1 MINYKK
7 IINNLTNLFQI
18 SLLTTKDI
26 KQEIRN
32 LIQFKKEKNI
42 NQLNNSLSSDLEEI
56 KNKINNITL
65 KKYSKFYNI
74 NKSKILEYPI
84 NIETYLNSISRII
97 KKNNFK
103 GNLLLY

>member
-42 NQLNNSLSSDLEEI
+42 NQLNNSVSGDLEEI
-56 KNKINNITL
+56 KNKINKLKLEIHKL
-65 KKYSKFYNI
+65 KKLVGK
-74 NKSKILEYPI
+74 
-84 NIETYLNSISRII
+84 R
-97 KKNNFK
+97 
-103 GNLLLY
+103 

>member
-42 NQLNNSLSSDLEEI
+42 NQLNNSVSGDLEEI
-56 KNKINNITL
+56 KNRINKLKLEIQKL
-65 KKYSKFYNI
+65 KKLVGK
-74 NKSKILEYPI
+74 
-84 NIETYLNSISRII
+84 R
-97 KKNNFK
+97 
-103 GNLLLY
+103 

>member
-18 SLLTTKDI
+18 SFLTTKDI

-56 KNKINNITL
+56 KNKINKLKLEIQKL
-65 KKYSKFYNI
+65 KKLVGK
-74 NKSKILEYPI
+74 
-84 NIETYLNSISRII
+84 R
-97 KKNNFK
+97 
-103 GNLLLY
+103 

>member
-18 SLLTTKDI
+18 SLLTTIDI

-56 KNKINNITL
+56 KNKINKLKLEIQKL
-65 KKYSKFYNI
+65 KKLVGK
-74 NKSKILEYPI
+74 
-84 NIETYLNSISRII
+84 R
-97 KKNNFK
+97 
-103 GNLLLY
+103 

>member
-42 NQLNNSLSSDLEEI
+42 NQLNNSLSSDLEGI
-56 KNKINNITL
+56 KNKINKLKLEIQKL
-65 KKYSKFYNI
+65 KKLVGK
-74 NKSKILEYPI
+74 
-84 NIETYLNSISRII
+84 R
-97 KKNNFK
+97 
-103 GNLLLY
+103 

>member
-56 KNKINNITL
+56 KKKINKLKLEIQKL
-65 KKYSKFYNI
+65 KKLVGK
-74 NKSKILEYPI
+74 
-84 NIETYLNSISRII
+84 R
-97 KKNNFK
+97 
-103 GNLLLY
+103 

>member
-56 KNKINNITL
+56 KNKINTL
-65 KKYSKFYNI
+65 K
-74 NKSKILEYPI
+74 LEI
-84 NIETYLNSISRII
+84 QKL
-97 KKNNFK
+97 KKLVGK
-103 GNLLLY
+103 R

>member
-42 NQLNNSLSSDLEEI
+42 NQLNNAVSRDLEEI
-56 KNKINNITL
+56 KNKINKLKLEIQKL
-65 KKYSKFYNI
+65 KKLVGK
-74 NKSKILEYPI
+74 
-84 NIETYLNSISRII
+84 R
-97 KKNNFK
+97 
-103 GNLLLY
+103 

>member
-56 KNKINNITL
+56 KNKINKLKLEVQKL
-65 KKYSKFYNI
+65 KKLVGK
-74 NKSKILEYPI
+74 
-84 NIETYLNSISRII
+84 R
-97 KKNNFK
+97 
-103 GNLLLY
+103 

>member
-42 NQLNNSLSSDLEEI
+42 NQLNNLLSSDLEEI
-56 KNKINNITL
+56 KNKINKLKLEIQKL
-65 KKYSKFYNI
+65 KKLVGK
-74 NKSKILEYPI
+74 
-84 NIETYLNSISRII
+84 R
-97 KKNNFK
+97 
-103 GNLLLY
+103 

>member
-7 IINNLTNLFQI
+7 ILNNLTNLFQI

-56 KNKINNITL
+56 KNKINKLKLEIQKL
-65 KKYSKFYNI
+65 KKLVGK
-74 NKSKILEYPI
+74 
-84 NIETYLNSISRII
+84 R
-97 KKNNFK
+97 
-103 GNLLLY
+103 

>member
-56 KNKINNITL
+56 KNKINKLKLEIQKL
-65 KKYSKFYNI
+65 KKLVGK
-74 NKSKILEYPI
+74 
-84 NIETYLNSISRII
+84 R
-97 KKNNFK
+97 
-103 GNLLLY
+103 

>member
-26 KQEIRN
+26 KQEIKN
-32 LIQFKKEKNI
+32 LIQFKKEKNT

-56 KNKINNITL
+56 KNKINKLKIEVQKL
-65 KKYSKFYNI
+65 KKLVGK
-74 NKSKILEYPI
+74 
-84 NIETYLNSISRII
+84 R
-97 KKNNFK
+97 
-103 GNLLLY
+103 

>member
-26 KQEIRN
+26 KQEIKN
-32 LIQFKKEKNI
+32 LIQFKKEKNT

-56 KNKINNITL
+56 KNKINKLKLEVQKL
-65 KKYSKFYNI
+65 KKLVGK
-74 NKSKILEYPI
+74 
-84 NIETYLNSISRII
+84 R
-97 KKNNFK
+97 
-103 GNLLLY
+103 

>member
-18 SLLTTKDI
+18 SLLTSKDI

-56 KNKINNITL
+56 KNKINKLKLEIQKL
-65 KKYSKFYNI
+65 KKLVGK
-74 NKSKILEYPI
+74 
-84 NIETYLNSISRII
+84 R
-97 KKNNFK
+97 
-103 GNLLLY
+103 

>member
-42 NQLNNSLSSDLEEI
+42 NQLNNSLSSNLEEI
-56 KNKINNITL
+56 KNKINKLKLEIQKL
-65 KKYSKFYNI
+65 KKLVGK
-74 NKSKILEYPI
+74 
-84 NIETYLNSISRII
+84 R
-97 KKNNFK
+97 
-103 GNLLLY
+103 

>member
-56 KNKINNITL
+56 KNKIYKLKLEIQKL
-65 KKYSKFYNI
+65 KKLVGK
-74 NKSKILEYPI
+74 
-84 NIETYLNSISRII
+84 R
-97 KKNNFK
+97 
-103 GNLLLY
+103 

>member
-42 NQLNNSLSSDLEEI
+42 NQLNNSVSGDLEEI
-56 KNKINNITL
+56 KNKINKLKLEIQKL
-65 KKYSKFYNI
+65 KKLVGK
-74 NKSKILEYPI
+74 
-84 NIETYLNSISRII
+84 R
-97 KKNNFK
+97 
-103 GNLLLY
+103 